1 MRGRSLRRT
10 GFFAL
15 WLIALALLPWWLG
28 LPLLLGI
35 AAVLLVG
42 VERLQ
47 PFHGTLRL
55 ALRWGLPGVMLA
67 LAYWIDEPAL
77 AWTVAAVGALAGF
90 TLLAGLESWLD
101 RGQRRHAPAASP
113 AATGAEW
120 PELALAPMHAGCG
133 IVELAPPQWQ
143 PADASGSADLHY
155 VREPGF
161 AGYAFGDGTRI
172 ATPPVRRA
180 AEPGGR
186 WLAWELHEGVL
197 LWERERDRPY
207 RLRRRRLCGWHD
219 GQPWLQGGEA
229 DMPVPLREA
238 LGREQDR

>member
-1 MRGRSLRRT
+1 MRGQSLRRT
-10 GFFAL
+10 WPFAL

-47 PFHGTLRL
+47 PFHATLRL
-55 ALRWGLPGVMLA
+55 ALRWGLPGTMLA
-67 LAYWIDEPAL
+67 LAHWIDEPAL

-101 RGQRRHAPAASP
+101 RERRKHPST
-113 AATGAEW
+113 AATAEAGAEW
-120 PELALAPMHAGCG
+120 PELALAPVRAGCG
-133 IVELAPPQWQ
+133 IVELIPPQWQ
-143 PADASGSADLHY
+143 PADTSDAED
-155 VREPGF
+155 VRYLQEPGF
-161 AGYAFGDGTRI
+161 AGYAFADGTRI
-172 ATPPVRRA
+172 ATPPARRA
-180 AEPGGR
+180 AAPGGR
-186 WLAWELHEGVL
+186 WLAWELRQGVL
-197 LWERERDRPY
+197 LWDGERRRTY
-207 RLRRRRLCGWHD
+207 RLRRRHLCGWYE

-238 LGREQDR
+238 LGRERDD